1 MEENRKIIDEQI
13 EKLQKYNDYL
23 KKRNSKLSQRN
34 KMHERTIQK
43 MGTES
48 RTQSRVNDELKD
60 ILFSV
65 SRGIIDYYS
74 LGIFMRW
81 VNDIVLDNE
90 KLKEEKKM
98 LHPFTM
104 ISTSRVKLWI
114 TEN

>member
-1 MEENRKIIDEQI
+1 MEENRKIIDEQV
-13 EKLQKYNDYL
+13 EKLQKQNDYL
-23 KKRNSKLSQRN
+23 KKRNSKLSRSN
-34 KMHERTIQK
+34 SNCDKAIQNLRVQLRAE
-43 MGTES
+43 T
-48 RTQSRVNDELKD
+48 RVNDQLKD

-65 SRGIIDYYS
+65 SKGIIDYYS

-81 VNDIVLDNE
+81 VNEIALDNE

-104 ISTSRVKLWI
+104 IKTSRVKLWI